1 MSDFTI
7 YHNPRCSKS
16 RETLALLE
24 SNGVTPKIVK
34 YLETPP
40 SAAEL
45 KTLIAQLGITPADLV
60 RKSEDLYK
68 TQFAGKTLTD
78 AQWIEAMVKH
88 PVLIERPIVVK
99 GRSAVLGRPPENV
112 KKLLEAGARAPSVR
126 SGRSLVTC
134 HNPTSVRV
142 RKPRCS

>member
-7 YHNPRCSKS
+7 YHNPRCTKS

-24 SNGVTPKIVK
+24 SHGVTPQIVK

-45 KTLIAQLGITPADLV
+45 KTLIAQLGIAPADLV
-60 RKSEDLYK
+60 RKGEEIYK
-68 TQFAGKTLTD
+68 SHYAGKTLTD
-78 AQWIEAMVKH
+78 AQWIDAMVKH

-112 KKLLEAGARAPSVR
+112 KKLF
-126 SGRSLVTC
+126 
-134 HNPTSVRV
+134 
-142 RKPRCS
+142 K